1 MRAWK
6 IPDYLS
12 HHGIKGQKWGI
23 RRTPE
28 QLGHKIARVGRFAG
42 GGRVA
47 KSGKHDTIVE
57 KAIRSGQVSKTIN
70 REKQLRHTLD
80 GHIPGRSYIH
90 GDLEFAQK
98 LVDEFSGTGRALT
111 GRDGRW
117 NNRERVSTS
126 QIIGTHVD
134 ENGAETVVSD
144 AIIVYSKTGA
154 HVYPA
159 KKKGE

>member
-12 HHGIKGQKWGI
+12 HHGIKGQKWGV

-98 LVDEFSGTGRALT
+98 LVDELNGTGEPIMVS
-111 GRDGRW
+111 GNRW
-117 NNRERVSTS
+117 INRERVAAPY
-126 QIIGTHVD
+126 IIGTHVD
-134 ENGAETVVSD
+134 SETGDEIDTNKAV
-144 AIIVYSKTGA
+144 IVYSKTGT
-154 HVYPA
+154 HIYPG
-159 KKKGE
+159 KGK